1 MDLIHDDWLGLAPLA
16 SPESMSELSSISSRA
31 SLVATSIIVEISGTP
46 KVNIILTY
54 LFLNLIE
61 DNVGNETHP

>member
-31 SLVATSIIVEISGTP
+31 SLVATSVVVENSSTP
-46 KVNIILTY
+46 KVNIILCTISKS
-54 LFLNLIE
+54 NRR
-61 DNVGNETHP
+61 